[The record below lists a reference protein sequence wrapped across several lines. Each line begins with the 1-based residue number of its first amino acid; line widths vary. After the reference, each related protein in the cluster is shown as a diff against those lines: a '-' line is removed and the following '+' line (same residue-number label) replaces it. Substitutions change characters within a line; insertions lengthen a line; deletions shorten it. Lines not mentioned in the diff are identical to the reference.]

1 MKVSTGPFSISC
13 ITARDPAAVV
23 QEMVRALE
31 GNRVSFKKM
40 TNYSLRCQKNSI
52 RFDMEITHL
61 QNMEGFYLVK
71 FKRLAGDIGPYKE
84 VSGKVLSQ
92 MNLIA
97 A

>member
-1 MKVSTGPFSISC
+1 MKVSTGPFSVSC
-13 ITARDPAAVV
+13 LTSRDPLAVL
-23 QEMVRALE
+23 QEMVKALD
-31 GNRVSFKKM
+31 GNRVSFKKIS
-40 TNYSLRCQKNSI
+40 NYSLRCQKNSI

-71 FKRLAGDIGPYKE
+71 FKRLAGEIGPYKE

-97 A
+97 S

>member
-1 MKVSTGPFSISC
+1 
-13 ITARDPAAVV
+13 
-23 QEMVRALE
+23 
-31 GNRVSFKKM
+31 
-40 TNYSLRCQKNSI
+40 
-52 RFDMEITHL
+52 MEINHL

-71 FKRLAGDIGPYKE
+71 FKRLAGDLGPYKD

>member
-1 MKVSTGPFSISC
+1 MKVSTGPFSVSC
-13 ITARDPAAVV
+13 ITAREPTAVV

-71 FKRLAGDIGPYKE
+71 FKRLAGDMGPYKE